1 MAIKIIEKIYEQK
14 VGNKISWIQSIP
26 YKLGDDNKPFPFEV
40 QILNK
45 SNVVLETKL
54 VNIPASVL
62 QTWQDDTTITNYI
75 LASLGLALDADNT
88 IELLVAK
95 VNENTVNYGDLTA
108 EEIEANNLFLKS
120 YIDFVALQI
129 ESYKNGDISIDEIQ
143 TIENFSTD
151 KVVKITYLDEE
162 FSLLAFVKEL
172 IGTEDKAPV
181 LNGCMA
187 SVTDAIQ
194 ENAKIGGGIV
204 GSPK

>member
-1 MAIKIIEKIYEQK
+1 MSIKIIEKIYEQK

-45 SNVVLETKL
+45 QNVVLETKL

-62 QTWQDDTTITNYI
+62 QTWSDDTTITNYI
-75 LASLGLALDADNT
+75 LASLGLALDVDNT
-88 IELLVAK
+88 IELLIAK
-95 VNENTVNYGDLTA
+95 VNENTVNYGDATP
-108 EEIEANNLFLKS
+108 EQVVENNLFLKS

-129 ESYKNGDISIDEIQ
+129 ESYKAGDISIDEIQ
-143 TIENFSTD
+143 VIEIFATD

-172 IGTEDKAPV
+172 IGTQDKTPV
-181 LNGCMA
+181 LSGCLA
-187 SVTDAIQ
+187 SITAVIQ
-194 ENAKIGGGIV
+194 EENNQEN
-204 GSPK
+204 

>member
-1 MAIKIIEKIYEQK
+1 MSIKIIEKVYEQK

-45 SNVVLETKL
+45 QNVVLETKL

-62 QTWQDDTTITNYI
+62 QTWSDDTTITNYI
-75 LASLGLALDADNT
+75 LASLGLALDVDNT

-95 VNENTVNYGDLTA
+95 VNENTVNYGDATP
-108 EEIEANNLFLKS
+108 EQVVENNLFLKS

-129 ESYKNGDISIDEIQ
+129 ESYKAGDISIEEIQ
-143 TIENFSTD
+143 VIEIFATD

-172 IGTEDKAPV
+172 ISITDKTPV
-181 LNGCMA
+181 LSGCLA
-187 SVTDAIQ
+187 SITNAIQ
-194 ENAKIGGGIV
+194 EENNPIN
-204 GSPK
+204 